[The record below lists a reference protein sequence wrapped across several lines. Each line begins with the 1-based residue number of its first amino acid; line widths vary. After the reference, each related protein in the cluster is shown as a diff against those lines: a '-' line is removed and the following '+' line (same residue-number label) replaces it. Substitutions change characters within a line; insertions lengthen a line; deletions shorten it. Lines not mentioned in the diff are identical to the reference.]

1 MNHKYVIQFLFNDYS
16 ERFLG
21 CDRDGLL
28 YNNFELNQALMFPS
42 IEEAKEFYNHHNWF
56 GPKEVKAK
64 IKVLAV
70 NDVTGGEGILE
81 LKK

>member
-28 YNNFELNQALMFPS
+28 YNNFELNQSLMFPS
-42 IEEAKEFYNHHNWF
+42 IEEAKEFYNHHNWM
-56 GPKEVKAK
+56 GPKEIKAK

-70 NDVTGGEGILE
+70 NDVSGGKGILE